1 MAANSSSVKT
11 PFIRPTI
18 DELGF
23 DPAALR
29 AKYLDERNKRLRTE
43 GNAQY
48 REVTGDLQRFT
59 DDPYIEA
66 PIVREPI
73 TEEIDVAI
81 VGGGFGGML
90 AAVRLEQAG
99 LGNFRIFE
107 KGGDFGGTW
116 YWNRYPGAQCD
127 IESYIYLPLLEETG
141 FIPKEKYSYAPEI
154 FAHAQRIGTHFKLY
168 ERACFQT
175 QIKSATWD
183 EASARW
189 QVKTD
194 RGDHFKARF
203 LVMCSGPLNR
213 PKLPGIPGIET
224 FKGHT
229 FHTSRWDYD
238 YTGGNAS
245 GGLHKLA
252 DKRVGIIGT
261 GATGIQCVP
270 YVARDAG
277 QLYVF
282 QRTPSAIDERGNKPT
297 DPAWAASLTPGWQA
311 HRNHNFAA
319 ILSAIPQEEDLVAD
333 RWTDL
338 FKALGELLNVPADAG
353 MSPEDIAAMAEIADF
368 RKMNNLRARV
378 DQIVSD
384 PAAAAAL
391 KPWYKQWC
399 KRPTFNDEFLPA
411 FNRPNVTLVDTLG
424 QGVERVTETG
434 VVVNGVEYPVD
445 CLIFATG
452 FEVGTDYTRR
462 AEFEVL
468 GRNGQSLSQYWAKG
482 MRTFHGFLSHGFPNC
497 FHMGLTQTGLAPNFT
512 YMLNGQATHI
522 SYLVQETLTRK
533 LRAIEPSLQAEADW
547 VALISQQ
554 GFMSQY
560 QTECTP
566 GYYNGEGKAGGGE
579 GFLEGQYP
587 EGPVQFYNLLAK
599 WRDEGSLE
607 GLESL
612 EGR

>member
-1 MAANSSSVKT
+1 MAANPSDIQPKFS
-11 PFIRPTI
+11 RPTV
-18 DELGF
+18 EQLGF

-29 AKYLDERNKRLRTE
+29 AKYLEERNKRLRKE

-48 REVTGDLQRFT
+48 REVTGDLRRFV

-73 TEEIDVAI
+73 AEEIDVAI

-99 LGNFRIFE
+99 FGNFRIFE

-154 FAHAQRIGTHFKLY
+154 FAHAQRIGRQFKLY

-183 EASARW
+183 EDSGRW
-189 QVKTD
+189 QVLTD

-203 LVMCSGPLNR
+203 LVMCSGPLSR

-224 FKGHT
+224 FTGHT

-238 YTGGNAS
+238 YTGGDSTGN
-245 GGLHKLA
+245 LHKLA

-277 QLYVF
+277 HLYVF
-282 QRTPSAIDERGNKPT
+282 QRTPSAIDERRNKPT
-297 DPAWAASLTPGWQA
+297 DPAWAASLQPGWQ
-311 HRNHNFAA
+311 HERNHNFAA
-319 ILSAIPQEEDLVAD
+319 ILSGIPQEVDLVAD

-338 FKALGELLNVPADAG
+338 FKALGELLSTPADAG
-353 MSPEDIAAMAEIADF
+353 MSAEDFAVMAEIADF
-368 RKMNNLRARV
+368 QKMNELRARV
-378 DQIVSD
+378 ETIIKD
-384 PAAAAAL
+384 PTTAEGL

-411 FNRPNVTLVDTLG
+411 FNRPNVTLVDTEG
-424 QGVERVTETG
+424 QGVERVT
-434 VVVNGVEYPVD
+434 
-445 CLIFATG
+445 L
-452 FEVGTDYTRR
+452 
-462 AEFEVL
+462 
-468 GRNGQSLSQYWAKG
+468 
-482 MRTFHGFLSHGFPNC
+482 
-497 FHMGLTQTGLAPNFT
+497 
-512 YMLNGQATHI
+512 
-522 SYLVQETLTRK
+522 
-533 LRAIEPSLQAEADW
+533 
-547 VALISQQ
+547 
-554 GFMSQY
+554 
-560 QTECTP
+560 
-566 GYYNGEGKAGGGE
+566 
-579 GFLEGQYP
+579 
-587 EGPVQFYNLLAK
+587 
-599 WRDEGSLE
+599 
-607 GLESL
+607 
-612 EGR
+612 

>member
-1 MAANSSSVKT
+1 MAANPSDIQPKFS
-11 PFIRPTI
+11 RPTV
-18 DELGF
+18 EQLGF

-29 AKYLDERNKRLRTE
+29 AKYLEERNKRLRKE

-48 REVTGDLQRFT
+48 REVTGDLRRFV

-73 TEEIDVAI
+73 AEEIDVAI

-99 LGNFRIFE
+99 FGNFRIFE

-154 FAHAQRIGTHFKLY
+154 FAHAQRIGRQFKLY

-183 EASARW
+183 EDSGRW
-189 QVKTD
+189 QVLTD

-203 LVMCSGPLNR
+203 LVMCSGPLSR

-238 YTGGNAS
+238 YTGGDSTGN
-245 GGLHKLA
+245 LHKLA

-277 QLYVF
+277 HLYVF
-282 QRTPSAIDERGNKPT
+282 QRTPSAIDERRNKPT
-297 DPAWAASLTPGWQA
+297 DPAWAASLQPGWQ
-311 HRNHNFAA
+311 HERNHNFAA
-319 ILSAIPQEEDLVAD
+319 ILSGIPQEVDLVAD

-338 FKALGELLNVPADAG
+338 FKALGELLSTPADAG
-353 MSPEDIAAMAEIADF
+353 MSAEDFAVMAEIADF
-368 RKMNNLRARV
+368 RKMNELRARV
-378 DQIVSD
+378 DSIIKDSATAD
-384 PAAAAAL
+384 AL

-411 FNRPNVTLVDTLG
+411 FNRPNVTLVDTEG
-424 QGVERVTETG
+424 QGVERVTPTG
-434 VVVNGVEYPVD
+434 VVVKGVEYPVD
-445 CLIFATG
+445 CLVFATG
-452 FEVGTDYTRR
+452 FEVGTSYTRR
-462 AEFEVL
+462 SEFEVVGRGGQTL
-468 GRNGQSLSQYWAKG
+468 GQYWADG
-482 MRTFHGFLSHGFPNC
+482 MRTYHGFLSHGFPNC
-497 FHMGLTQTGLAPNFT
+497 FHMGLTQTGLAPNLT

-522 SYLVQETLTRK
+522 SYIVKEVLSRG
-533 LRAIEPSLQAEADW
+533 LRSVEPTPEAEAAW
-547 VALISQQ
+547 VATVSQA
-554 GFMSQY
+554 GFMSNY
-560 QTECTP
+560 QAECTP
-566 GYYNGEGKAGGGE
+566 GYYNAEGQSGRGQ

-587 EGPVQFYNLLAK
+587 EGPVQFYAMIENWRNEGEMKGLTLA
-599 WRDEGSLE
+599 
-607 GLESL
+607 
-612 EGR
+612 

>member
-99 LGNFRIFE
+99 VGNFRIFE

-378 DQIVSD
+378 DQIVGD

-462 AEFEVL
+462 AEFEVI
-468 GRNGQSLSQYWAKG
+468 GRDGQSLSQYWAKG

-579 GFLEGQYP
+579 GFLEGQFP
-587 EGPVQFYNLLAK
+587 EGPVQFYNLLAN
-599 WRDEGSLE
+599 WRSEGSLE
-607 GLESL
+607 GLE
-612 EGR
+612 RR

>member
-1 MAANSSSVKT
+1 MAANPSEVK
-11 PFIRPTI
+11 PAFARPTVE
-18 DELGF
+18 ELGF

-29 AKYLDERNKRLRTE
+29 SRYLEERNKRLRKE
-43 GNAQY
+43 GNSQY
-48 REVTGDLQRFT
+48 REVTGDLRRFV

-99 LGNFRIFE
+99 FSNFRIFE

-141 FIPKEKYSYAPEI
+141 FMPKEKYSYAPEI
-154 FAHAQRIGTHFKLY
+154 FAHAQRIGRHFKLY

-175 QIKSATWD
+175 QIKSATWH
-183 EASARW
+183 EESGRW
-189 QVKTD
+189 QVLTD

-203 LVMCSGPLNR
+203 LVMCSGPLSR

-224 FKGHT
+224 FQGHT

-238 YTGGNAS
+238 YTGGDSTGN
-245 GGLHKLA
+245 LHKLA

-277 QLYVF
+277 HLYVF
-282 QRTPSAIDERGNKPT
+282 QRTPSAIDERRNKPT
-297 DPAWAASLTPGWQA
+297 DPAWAASLQPGWQ
-311 HRNHNFAA
+311 HERNHNFAA
-319 ILSAIPQEEDLVAD
+319 ILSGIPQEVDLVAD

-338 FKALGELLNVPADAG
+338 FKALGELLSTPAESG
-353 MSPEDIAAMAEIADF
+353 MSAEDFAVMAEIADF
-368 RKMNNLRARV
+368 KKMNELRARV
-378 DQIVSD
+378 DSTVTD
-384 PAAAAAL
+384 PATAAAL

-411 FNRPNVTLVDTLG
+411 FNRPNVTLVDTEGL
-424 QGVERVTETG
+424 GVERVTPTG
-434 VVVNGVEYPVD
+434 VVVKGVEYPVD

-452 FEVGTDYTRR
+452 FEVGTSYTRR
-462 AEFEVL
+462 AEFEVVGRGGQTL
-468 GRNGQSLSQYWAKG
+468 GQYWANG
-482 MRTFHGFLSHGFPNC
+482 MRTYHGFLSHGFPNC
-497 FHMGLTQTGLAPNFT
+497 FHMGLTQTGLAPNLT

-522 SYLVQETLTRK
+522 SYIVKEVLSRG
-533 LRAIEPSLQAEADW
+533 LRSVEPTPDAEAAW
-547 VALISQQ
+547 VATVSQA
-554 GFMSQY
+554 GFMSNY
-560 QTECTP
+560 QAECTP
-566 GYYNGEGKAGGGE
+566 GYYNGEGQGGRGE

-587 EGPVQFYNLLAK
+587 EGPVQFYAMIEN
-599 WRDEGSLE
+599 WRNAGELKGLSLC
-607 GLESL
+607 
-612 EGR
+612 

>member
-1 MAANSSSVKT
+1 MAANPSDIQPKFS
-11 PFIRPTI
+11 RPTVA
-18 DELGF
+18 ELGF
-23 DPAALR
+23 DPTALR
-29 AKYLDERNKRLRTE
+29 AKYLEERNKRLRKE

-48 REVTGDLQRFT
+48 REVTGDLRRFV
-59 DDPYIEA
+59 DDPYVEA

-73 TEEIDVAI
+73 TEEIDVAV

-99 LGNFRIFE
+99 FGNFRIFE

-154 FAHAQRIGTHFKLY
+154 FAHAQRIGRQFKLY

-189 QVKTD
+189 QVLTD

-203 LVMCSGPLNR
+203 LVMCSGPLSR

-224 FKGHT
+224 FTGHT

-238 YTGGNAS
+238 YTGGDSTGN
-245 GGLHKLA
+245 LHKLA

-277 QLYVF
+277 HLYVF
-282 QRTPSAIDERGNKPT
+282 QRTPSAIDERRNKPT
-297 DPAWAASLTPGWQA
+297 DPAWAASLQPGWQ
-311 HRNHNFAA
+311 HERNHNFAA
-319 ILSAIPQEEDLVAD
+319 ILSGIPQEVDLVAD

-338 FKALGELLNVPADAG
+338 FKALGELLSTPADAG
-353 MSPEDIAAMAEIADF
+353 MSAEDFAVMAEIADF
-368 RKMNNLRARV
+368 QKMNELRARV
-378 DQIVSD
+378 ETIIKD
-384 PAAAAAL
+384 PTTAEGL

-411 FNRPNVTLVDTLG
+411 FNRPNVTLVDTEG
-424 QGVERVTETG
+424 QGVERVTPTG
-434 VVVNGVEYPVD
+434 VVVKGVEYPVD
-445 CLIFATG
+445 CLVFATG
-452 FEVGTDYTRR
+452 FEVGTSYTRR
-462 AEFEVL
+462 SEFEVV
-468 GRNGQSLSQYWAKG
+468 GRGGQSLGQYWANG
-482 MRTFHGFLSHGFPNC
+482 MRTYHGFLSNGFPNC
-497 FHMGLTQTGLAPNFT
+497 FHMGLTQTGLAPNLT

-522 SYLVQETLTRK
+522 SYIVKEVLSRG
-533 LRAIEPSLQAEADW
+533 LRSVEPTPEAEAAW
-547 VALISQQ
+547 
-554 GFMSQY
+554 G
-560 QTECTP
+560 
-566 GYYNGEGKAGGGE
+566 
-579 GFLEGQYP
+579 
-587 EGPVQFYNLLAK
+587 
-599 WRDEGSLE
+599 
-607 GLESL
+607 
-612 EGR
+612 

>member
-1 MAANSSSVKT
+1 MAANPSSVKT
-11 PFIRPTI
+11 PFVRPTV

-66 PIVREPI
+66 PIVREPV

-81 VGGGFGGML
+81 VGGGFGGLL

-297 DPAWAASLTPGWQA
+297 DPAWAASLTSGWQA

-319 ILSAIPQEEDLVAD
+319 ILSGVPQEEDLVAD

-468 GRNGQSLSQYWAKG
+468 GRDGQSLSQYWAKG

-512 YMLNGQATHI
+512 YMLNGQASHI

-579 GFLEGQYP
+579 GFLEGQFP
-587 EGPVQFYNLLAK
+587 EGPVQFYNLLAN
-599 WRDEGSLE
+599 WRNEGSLE
-607 GLESL
+607 GLE
-612 EGR
+612 RR

>member
-1 MAANSSSVKT
+1 MAANPSSVKT
-11 PFIRPTI
+11 PFMRPTV

-66 PIVREPI
+66 PIVREPV

-213 PKLPGIPGIET
+213 PKLPGIPGIEK

-311 HRNHNFAA
+311 RRNHNFAA

-462 AEFEVL
+462 AEFEVI
-468 GRNGQSLSQYWAKG
+468 GRDGQSLSQYWAKG

-522 SYLVQETLTRK
+522 SYLVQETLTRN
-533 LRAIEPSLQAEADW
+533 LQTIEPSLQAEADW

-587 EGPVQFYNLLAK
+587 EGPVQFYNLLAN
-599 WRDEGSLE
+599 WRNEGSLE
-607 GLESL
+607 GLE
-612 EGR
+612 RR

>member
-1 MAANSSSVKT
+1 MAANPSSVKT
-11 PFIRPTI
+11 PFMRPTV

-66 PIVREPI
+66 PIVREPV

-81 VGGGFGGML
+81 VGGGFGGLL

-213 PKLPGIPGIET
+213 PKLPGIPGIEK

-311 HRNHNFAA
+311 RRNHNFAA

-468 GRNGQSLSQYWAKG
+468 GRDGQSLSQYWAKG

-522 SYLVQETLTRK
+522 SYLVQETLTRN
-533 LRAIEPSLQAEADW
+533 LQTIEPSLQAEADW

-587 EGPVQFYNLLAK
+587 EGPVQFYNLLAN
-599 WRDEGSLE
+599 WRNEGSLE
-607 GLESL
+607 GLE
-612 EGR
+612 RR